1 MKVQI
6 EGKINAYYV
15 QMLCMI
21 FFPGTNFKVETQ
33 QAEGEPSLY
42 VRVEER
48 EDGCYAFATMTAEGK
63 SADGEQFTPFRPDNT
78 KEKTAK
84 LAVGAAVIAA
94 GGKLLGYRPSWGIIT
109 GVRPAKMAMDLL
121 SKGKS
126 PDEVRKILRRTILL
140 FLKRRHWLPRSL

>member
-6 EGKINAYYV
+6 EGGINAYYV

-42 VRVEER
+42 VRVEQR
-48 EDGCYAFATMTAEGK
+48 EGGVYAFATMTADGK
-63 SADGEQFTPFRPDNT
+63 SADGEQFTAYKPDAT

-84 LAVGAAVIAA
+84 LAVGSLVELVECFFVNVPAIN
-94 GGKLLGYRPSWGIIT
+94 LGNTHKCVVDSIT
-109 GVRPAKMAMDLL
+109 
-121 SKGKS
+121 
-126 PDEVRKILRRTILL
+126 
-140 FLKRRHWLPRSL
+140 